1 MVNMQTWLYFDIHV
15 PIKAI
20 ILSSVYLSV
29 YEKHSRFN
37 YVNEIY
43 LNFEI
48 IQLHAKITHHE
59 TKKCEPNGMSLDF
72 DIRLYSFDAIKDLL
86 MA

>member
-1 MVNMQTWLYFDIHV
+1 MENMQTWLYFDIHV

-20 ILSSVYLSV
+20 ILSLVYLSV
-29 YEKHSRFN
+29 YERLK
-37 YVNEIY
+37 YMNEIY
-43 LNFEI
+43 LDFEI

-59 TKKCEPNGMSLDF
+59 TKKCEPNGMSLHF

>member
-29 YEKHSRFN
+29 YERLK
-37 YVNEIY
+37 YMNEIY
-43 LNFEI
+43 LDFEI

>member
-29 YEKHSRFN
+29 YERLK
-37 YVNEIY
+37 YMNEIY
-43 LNFEI
+43 LDFEI

-59 TKKCEPNGMSLDF
+59 TKKCGPNGMSLDF

>member
-1 MVNMQTWLYFDIHV
+1 M
-15 PIKAI
+15 
-20 ILSSVYLSV
+20 
-29 YEKHSRFN
+29 
-37 YVNEIY
+37 NEIY

>member
-15 PIKAI
+15 PIEGMK
-20 ILSSVYLSV
+20 LSSVYLSV
-29 YEKHSRFN
+29 YERLKYMN
-37 YVNEIY
+37 KIY
-43 LNFEI
+43 FDLEI
-48 IQLHAKITHHE
+48 IKLHATITHHE
-59 TKKCEPNGMSLDF
+59 TKKCGPNGMSLDF

>member
-1 MVNMQTWLYFDIHV
+1 MENMQTWLYFDIHV
-15 PIKAI
+15 PIKAMK
-20 ILSSVYLSV
+20 LSSVYLSV
-29 YEKHSRFN
+29 YEKSRLN
-37 YVNEIY
+37 YMNEIY

-48 IQLHAKITHHE
+48 IQLHAKITHRE